1 MSPEV
6 DTILG
11 LTAQKIAAGFGEH
24 GAAFAAGTVG
34 LLGLVLSLSAKEY
47 DRAADIRVAENKDIR
62 ALFGDLAGGVADA
75 TLQVELETAAVGQD
89 ASLRISALNEGN
101 YALRRLLT
109 RLQIDAEERGDA
121 AAQKRI
127 WAVLRAL
134 AARRLVPLG
143 P

>member
-11 LTAQKIAAGFGEH
+11 LTAQKIATGFGED
-24 GAAFAAGTVG
+24 GAAFAAGTAG

-62 ALFGDLAGGVADA
+62 ALFGALAGGVRDA
-75 TLQVELETAAVGQD
+75 ALQARLQSAAVGQD
-89 ASLRISALNEGN
+89 ASLRISVLNEGN

-109 RLQIDAEERGDA
+109 ELQIDAEERGDA

-127 WAVLRAL
+127 WDVLRAL
-134 AARRLVPLG
+134 AARRVVPLG
-143 P
+143 

>member
-6 DTILG
+6 DTILR

-34 LLGLVLSLSAKEY
+34 LLGMVLGLSAKEY

-62 ALFGDLAGGVADA
+62 TLFGELAGSVRDA
-75 TLQVELETAAVGQD
+75 ALRARLEAAAAEQD
-89 ASLRISALNEGN
+89 ASLRISVLNAGN
-101 YALRRLLT
+101 YVLRQLLT
-109 RLQIDAEERGDA
+109 ELQIDAEERGDA

-127 WAVLRAL
+127 WDVLRAL
-134 AARRLVPLG
+134 AARRVVPLT
-143 P
+143 

>member
-34 LLGLVLSLSAKEY
+34 LLGMVLSLSAKEY

-62 ALFGDLAGGVADA
+62 ALFGELAGGVRDA
-75 TLQVELETAAVGQD
+75 TLQVRLETAAVGQD
-89 ASLRISALNEGN
+89 ASLRISVLNEGN

-109 RLQIDAEERGDA
+109 ELQIDTEARGDKV
-121 AAQKRI
+121 AQKNI
-127 WAVLRAL
+127 WDVLRAL
-134 AARRLVPLG
+134 AARRAVPLG
-143 P
+143 